1 LYPVK
6 LNFFFATLV
15 LGGLLWLGPSCKRTE
30 ETPHPAAVFSLSD
43 SVFREGDTVLISNAS
58 EHAQRYQWYLNGTLF
73 SEVVSPTWIPELS
86 GNYKLELHAIGAGG
100 HHQVAAQQ
108 IRVLADTVWRL
119 SEHRNKKWTA
129 VSLLYAGNEMIQFP
143 CQKDDIV
150 TFSYGAVNDY
160 SFTEGKDTCP
170 TGTYLIPMPQKGSWR
185 YDAKRKELNC
195 SVTEPAPLLLTF
207 KFDSLS
213 RNYFKGT
220 DSRNDAV
227 LILKH

>member
-1 LYPVK
+1 MNSKYL
-6 LNFFFATLV
+6 LATLA
-15 LGGLLWLGPSCKRTE
+15 LGAVAWLVPACKRHQE
-30 ETPHPAAVFSLSD
+30 APAPKAAFTLSD
-43 SVFREGDTVLISNAS
+43 SVFREGDTILVNNVS
-58 EHAQRYQWYLNGTLF
+58 EHAVRYRWYLNGTLF
-73 SEVVSPTWIPELS
+73 SESAAPYWIPELN
-86 GNYKLELHAIGAGG
+86 GTYNLELHAISQEGA
-100 HHQVAAQQ
+100 HHVAGKQL
-108 IRVLADTVWRL
+108 RVLPDTVWRL
-119 SEHRNKKWTA
+119 SEHGSKSWTA

-150 TFSYGAVNDY
+150 TFSYGPVNDY

-170 TGTYLIPMPQKGSWR
+170 SGTYLIPMPQKGSWR

-195 SVTEPAPLLLTF
+195 AVTEPAPLLLTF